1 MTWES
6 ILSRAL
12 QGVFSKFCSSYRI
25 RWLCAAWQPEKCIS
39 TFTDPQALDLSAWHL
54 LDTALNHLPASY
66 ITELT
71 KVWLIY
77 GLVLPE
83 PGCRACLDESLSQS
97 QVTEQGN

>member
-1 MTWES
+1 MQPGS
-6 ILSRAL
+6 LKSAFQLS
-12 QGVFSKFCSSYRI
+12 QWS
-25 RWLCAAWQPEKCIS
+25 
-39 TFTDPQALDLSAWHL
+39 PQALDLSAWHL